1 MRPFLLFLFSIIFSG
16 VFAQSKEYNQWVE
29 NAANYIENNHLDSAA
44 VALQNALACEPI
56 NKQNAA
62 LLLNLG
68 VMQRYLRQYED
79 AYISLTA
86 SLANNMDSVSVLHQ
100 RAALL
105 CDMNRFDE
113 AMQDYNTILSIDSKN
128 IEAYY
133 RRGILFLDKKEQSK
147 AQDDFNHAAHIN
159 PTHPFTLLSKA
170 LIYKLNDDWTSAE
183 KIYSRLISHA
193 SAPNS
198 GLYMNRAE
206 CYVNTEQF
214 SKAATDLAVAQ
225 EKEKQNPYFYFL
237 RGRVRL
243 GQYDKLAAKED
254 FLKAELL
261 GYDAQIVNEWLKK
274 VK

>member
-29 NAANYIENNHLDSAA
+29 NAANFIENNQLDSAA
-44 VALQNALACEPI
+44 VALQNALACEPT

-68 VMQRYLRQYED
+68 VIQRHLRQYED

-86 SLANNMDSVSVLHQ
+86 SLANSIDSIRVLHQ

-105 CDMNRFDE
+105 CDMDRFDD
-113 AMQDYNTILSIDSKN
+113 AMHDYNTILSIDSKN

-133 RRGILFLDKKEQSK
+133 RRGILLLDQKERGK
-147 AQDDFNHAAHIN
+147 AQADFNQAEQIN
-159 PTHPFTLLSKA
+159 PRHPFTLLSKA

-183 KIYSRLISHA
+183 KIYSKLISHA

-198 GLYMNRAE
+198 GLYLNRAE

-214 SKAATDLAVAQ
+214 SKAATDLAAAH
-225 EKEKQNPYFYFL
+225 EKEKHNPYFYFL

-254 FLKAELL
+254 FLKAERL

-274 VK
+274 AK